1 MSFST
6 IVADPPWPYNDKL
19 MSGNSGFG
27 RPRQTR
33 GAANHYPTMSIAELR
48 ALQPQAV
55 AAPDAHL
62 YLWTTNAF
70 MDEALGLM
78 FAWGFKQK
86 TILTWVK
93 PQIGM
98 GHYFRNTTEHVLF
111 GVRGKLR
118 TLQRNVP
125 TAFWARR
132 TKHSTK
138 PAVFYSIVE
147 RQSPGPYLEL
157 FAREPRPG
165 WTVMGDEVDAGQ
177 SLQARL
183 ADYVEEGFHLLQDAV
198 R

>member
-1 MSFST
+1 MAFTT

-27 RPRQTR
+27 GRRKNKR
-33 GAANHYPTMSIAELR
+33 GAANHYPTMTLDALREL
-48 ALQPQAV
+48 PVKTV
-55 AAPDAHL
+55 AAPNSHL

-70 MDEALGLM
+70 MEEALELM
-78 FAWGFKQK
+78 FLWGYSHK

-125 TAFWARR
+125 TAFYAKR
-132 TKHSTK
+132 TVHSAK
-138 PAVFYSIVE
+138 PEVFYGIVE
-147 RQSPGPYLEL
+147 RMSPGPYLEL
-157 FAREPRPG
+157 FARRARPG
-165 WTVMGDEVDAGQ
+165 WVALGDEVNGGRSIEA
-177 SLQARL
+177 SL
-183 ADYVEEGFHLLQDAV
+183 ADPARWAWVQ
-198 R
+198 